1 MVDEETKVC
10 ESCGRKLPLEN
21 FIKICGKCYSNTCK
35 KCSSKKR
42 NDTKYINKLKSGEIT
57 ENDFV
62 LIEQK
67 YKKIQSYRVLKK
79 SESGIDHIA
88 RDEKFVKLFDY
99 KDIWASNYGRLIF
112 KNDKG
117 EYELLK
123 GSRNRA
129 TGELKYTLQKNVYF
143 KTKKD
148 WGYKKETV
156 LARDLV
162 IQTFIVNYDIKNNT
176 HCWHQ
181 DNLQKNVYFK
191 TKKDWGYK
199 KETVLARDLVIQ
211 TFIVNYDI
219 KNNTHCWHQDN
230 NVKDN
235 YYKNLY
241 PVTELQYQAIK
252 ERWEKNGSVSEDEI
266 MEIVNQKEYK
276 QQGWKQSQYCRT
288 YNGRGYIGTDDVDYL
303 SNAWSRWANM
313 MQRCYSR
320 TVHKQKPYYRKCN
333 VCEEWLNFS
342 NFKIWYDTHYIDE
355 TKVDL
360 DKDLVGQKTNIYRP
374 YYRKCNVCEEWLNFS
389 NFKIWYDTHYIDETK
404 VDLDKDLVGQ
414 KTNIYSPETCSFV
427 PHYINTLFED
437 RGCKMLIVKTNQDT
451 FKASISILNKKEDI
465 GEFATEEQ
473 AKHAF
478 SEYKQDYIMD
488 IAEKNKGKIPDYVYD
503 AMMKW
508 KVAI

>member
-1 MVDEETKVC
+1 MITAVFFMVKIMIQKGGKLASENIEKMETKIC
-10 ESCGRKLPLEN
+10 ESCGRDLSLEN

-35 KCSSKKR
+35 TCSSKKR
-42 NDTKYINKLKSGEIT
+42 KDTKYINKLKSGEIT

-62 LIEQK
+62 LIERK

-99 KDIWASNYGRLIF
+99 KDTWISNYGRLIF

-129 TGELKYTLQKNVYF
+129 TGELTYILQKNVYF
-143 KTKKD
+143 KTKKE
-148 WGYKKETV
+148 WG
-156 LARDLV
+156 
-162 IQTFIVNYDIKNNT
+162 
-176 HCWHQ
+176 H
-181 DNLQKNVYFK
+181 
-191 TKKDWGYK
+191 K

-241 PVTELQYQAIK
+241 PVTESQYQEIK
-252 ERWEKNGSVSEDEI
+252 KRWEKNGSVSEDEI

-333 VCEEWLNFS
+333 VCEEWF
-342 NFKIWYDTHYIDE
+342 
-355 TKVDL
+355 
-360 DKDLVGQKTNIYRP
+360 
-374 YYRKCNVCEEWLNFS
+374 NFS

-437 RGCKMLIVKTNQDT
+437 RGCKMLTVKTNQDT
-451 FKASISILNKKEDI
+451 FKASISILSKKEDI

-473 AKHAF
+473 AKNAF

-503 AMMKW
+503 AMMEW